1 MLKSST
7 GLRNAVLA
15 TGSYKSALDG
25 GFLNL
30 YTGTIPADADAALGE
45 GATLLCPVTL
55 SNDGETGLT
64 FDGTPINGR
73 LAKTVSETWS
83 GTIIHNATATFFRFV
98 LAGDTG
104 DVSTTAIRVQGT
116 IGVSGYDMDML
127 DPNLEED
134 NIQQINYFYL
144 ALPA

>member
-7 GLRNAVLA
+7 ALRNAVLT
-15 TGSYKSALDG
+15 TGSYKAVLDG

-30 YTGTIPADADAALGE
+30 YGGTIPADADAAIGG

-55 SNDGETGLT
+55 ADDGVTGLT
-64 FDGTPINGR
+64 FATPAVAGQ
-73 LAKTVSETWS
+73 LAKSPGETWS
-83 GTIIHNATATFFRFV
+83 GTIDVSGSATFFRYV
-98 LAGDTG
+98 MAGDTG

-116 IGVSGYDMDML
+116 IGISGYDMNMI
-127 DPNLEED
+127 DPALVASEL
-134 NIQQINYFYL
+134 QLINYFYL